1 MTRPYPILFCKY
13 ILAAVAH
20 QFTVDIITPMPD
32 LRQGHL
38 HHIPAG
44 RPFADDLAQG
54 ILAMVTDPQDMSDSI
69 ILLPNRRLSTS
80 LRTSFLRI
88 AEGKSQLLPRM
99 MPIGD
104 IDEDAAEL
112 IAAGWDADD
121 KPPIIDGLDRQ
132 LILSRLVRQFLVG
145 TDLAVLSDAEVIA
158 LARALGQFLDQMQTA
173 GCDPAQLDGLTEGD
187 HAGHWQRILN
197 FLKIVTQSWPEVLA
211 EKSLSD
217 PVIWRNAAI
226 EARAEAWRKNP
237 PKGLVIVA
245 GSTGSVASTQS
256 LMKAV
261 LTLPRGHL
269 VLPGLDMDMPED
281 DWRVL
286 SSDQEKALSEE
297 QTGHPSEASSEGF
310 FDAGLVAHPQYPL
323 AHLLEVLGVARAEI
337 GLWPGVEISSD
348 RYDPRATGRL
358 ALLREAMRPAQQS
371 GQWRLIPERQDVK
384 PSSLNG
390 LMRVDCYDRRQEA
403 EVIALAMR
411 EVLETPGKTAM
422 LISGDQRLSQ
432 MVSGELKRWGVMVSS
447 SAGQKLSETSPAQ
460 FMQLII
466 EAWQSDFA
474 VVPLLAMARHRLAS
488 AGLEKS
494 VFRQELRTLERLVLR
509 GPKIEGGLKEI
520 AAKAHDESKS
530 LGQFVE
536 RHLIKPMMPLM
547 ALDGRINL
555 TLADFADAHG
565 SAAELLAAHP
575 DADTLQPWQGQDG
588 TRLAKFMHKLGLHG
602 QTTPLEAHA
611 YAPVLQVLMAGEVIY
626 PDHIDH
632 PRLSILGTVEARMQ
646 AADLTIL
653 GGMNEGI
660 SPPET
665 PADPWMSNT
674 MRVDF
679 GLPHAHWRIG
689 HAAHDAVMAMA
700 RPEVLI
706 TQAGRDQG
714 APTQVS
720 RWLRRIDAVLDV
732 AQLSWPDSNR
742 FIDLADALTPKAL
755 AVKPCLRP
763 EPKPKLDLRPTQ
775 FSATG
780 LDTLLR
786 DPYAIYARRIL
797 NLKALPELEE
807 GLGAA
812 DRGTIIHD
820 ALADFI
826 DSHPQ
831 PLGVD
836 DAFDAL
842 IKAGQTAFAPYKDN
856 PSVMAFWW
864 PRFEEIARF
873 IAEQE
878 RIRTEFNAKSHA
890 EIDGQITL
898 SAAGVDH
905 IITARADRIDC
916 GANNDAYIID
926 YKTGTAPAKKAVE
939 GGRALQMLVEAL
951 ILADGGFA
959 PITAERDDVFQQI
972 RLSYW
977 KLTGK
982 RNAAGQVAQ
991 VTPKDDEYID
1001 QTRQGLT
1008 DLLAAFQN
1016 PDQGYRAEPVA
1027 NEANPYSDYRHLAR
1041 VAEWS
1046 IMTDDG
1052 DDGA

>member
-1 MTRPYPILFCKY
+1 
-13 ILAAVAH
+13 
-20 QFTVDIITPMPD
+20 MPE

-44 RPFADDLAQG
+44 RPFADDLARG
-54 ILAMVTDPQDMSDSI
+54 ILAMVADPQDMSDSI
-69 ILLPNRRLSTS
+69 ILLPNRRLSKS

-88 AEGKSQLLPRM
+88 ADGQPQLLPRM

-112 IAAGWDADD
+112 IAAGWDAED

-132 LILSRLVRQFLVG
+132 LILSWLVRQFLVG
-145 TDLAVLSDAEVIA
+145 TDLATLSDAEVIA

-173 GCDPAQLDGLTEGD
+173 GCDPAQLESLTEGD

-226 EARAEAWRKNP
+226 EARAQAWQKNP
-237 PKGLVIVA
+237 PKGLVIIA
-245 GSTGSVASTQS
+245 GSTGSVASTQQ

-281 DWRVL
+281 DWRIL
-286 SSDQEKALSEE
+286 TSDQEKAPSEE
-297 QTGHPSEASSEGF
+297 QKGSPSDGF

-323 AHLLEVLGVARAEI
+323 AHLLDVLNVARSDI
-337 GLWPGVEISSD
+337 GLWPGVAASPD
-348 RYDPRATGRL
+348 GYDAGKTGRL

-371 GQWRLIPERQDVK
+371 GQWRLIPERQDIK

-411 EVLETPGKTAM
+411 EALETPGKTAM

-447 SAGQKLSETSPAQ
+447 SAGQKLSETSPAH

-488 AGLEKS
+488 AGLDKP
-494 VFRQELRTLERLVLR
+494 VFRQELRKLERLVLR
-509 GPKIEGGLKEI
+509 GPRIEGGLKAI
-520 AAKAHDESKS
+520 AEKAHAKSKS
-530 LGQFVE
+530 LGQFVD
-536 RHLIKPMMPLM
+536 RHLIEPMASLM
-547 ALDGRINL
+547 ALEGRINL

-565 SAAELLAAHP
+565 IAAELMAAGP
-575 DADTLQPWQGQDG
+575 DAKTLEPWQGQDG

-602 QTTPLEAHA
+602 QATPLEAEA
-611 YAPVLQVLMAGEVIY
+611 YPSVLQVLMAGEVIY

-732 AQLSWPDSNR
+732 AQLSWPDSSR
-742 FIDLADALTPKAL
+742 FIGLAEALTPKAL
-755 AVKPCLRP
+755 AVEPCPRP
-763 EPKPKLDLRPTQ
+763 EPKPNPALRPTQ

-797 NLKALPELEE
+797 HLKALPDLEE
-807 GLGAA
+807 DLGAA
-812 DRGTIIHD
+812 DRGTLIHD
-820 ALADFI
+820 ALAAFI
-826 DSHPQ
+826 EAHPQ
-831 PLGVD
+831 PLDVD
-836 DAFDAL
+836 KAFDAL
-842 IKAGQTAFAPYKDN
+842 IKAGELAFTPYKGN

-878 RIRTEFNAKSHA
+878 RIRALINAQSHA
-890 EIDGQITL
+890 EIEGQITL
-898 SAAGVDH
+898 SAGGVDH

-916 GANNDAYIID
+916 GMNNDAYIID

-959 PITAERDDVFQQI
+959 PITAERDDVFNQI
-972 RLSYW
+972 HLSYW

-982 RNAAGQVAQ
+982 RNAAGKMAQ
-991 VTPKDDEYID
+991 VTPKDDGYID
-1001 QTRQGLT
+1001 QTRDGLT

-1027 NEANPYSDYRHLAR
+1027 DEANPYSDYRHLAR

-1046 IMTDDG
+1046 ILTDDG
-1052 DDGA
+1052 DDSA

>member
-1 MTRPYPILFCKY
+1 
-13 ILAAVAH
+13 
-20 QFTVDIITPMPD
+20 MPE
-32 LRQGHL
+32 LHRGHL

-44 RPFADDLAQG
+44 RPFADDLACG
-54 ILAMVTDPQDMSDSI
+54 ILAMVDDPQDMSDSI
-69 ILLPNRRLSTS
+69 ILLPNRRLSQS

-88 AEGKSQLLPRM
+88 AEGRSQLLPRM

-132 LILSRLVRQFLVG
+132 LILSRLVRQFLTG
-145 TDLAVLSDAEVIA
+145 TDLAQLSDAEVMA

-187 HAGHWQRILN
+187 HAGHWQQILN

-217 PVIWRNAAI
+217 PVIWQNAAI
-226 EARAEAWRKNP
+226 EARAEAWQKNP
-237 PKGLVIVA
+237 PKGLVVIA
-245 GSTGSVASTQS
+245 GSTGSVASTQG

-269 VLPGLDMDMPED
+269 VLPGLDMDMPEH
-281 DWRVL
+281 DWRIL
-286 SSDQEKALSEE
+286 TSDQDN
-297 QTGHPSEASSEGF
+297 PSSGSSPDASQDRF

-323 AHLLEVLGVARAEI
+323 AHLLAVLDVSRGDIA
-337 GLWPGVEISSD
+337 LWPGVEASLD
-348 RYDPRATGRL
+348 HYDARATGRL

-371 GQWRLIPERQDVK
+371 GQWRLIPERQDIK
-384 PSSLNG
+384 PNSLDG
-390 LMRVDCYDRRQEA
+390 LMRVDCYDRREEA

-447 SAGQKLSETSPAQ
+447 SAGQKLTQTSPAQ
-460 FMQLII
+460 FMRLIN
-466 EAWQSDFA
+466 EAWQSDFT

-488 AGLEKS
+488 AGLDKAS
-494 VFRQELRTLERLVLR
+494 FRQELRKLERLVLR
-509 GPKIEGGLKEI
+509 GPKIEGGLKAI
-520 AAKAHDESKS
+520 DVKAKKESKS

-536 RHLIKPMMPLM
+536 NHLMAPMMPL
-547 ALDGRINL
+547 LELEGRINL

-565 SAAELLAAHP
+565 KAAELLAARP
-575 DADTLQPWQGQDG
+575 DTDLLDPWQGQDG
-588 TRLAKFMHKLGLHG
+588 TRLAKFMYKLGLHG
-602 QTTPLEAHA
+602 KNTPLEARA
-611 YAPVLQVLMAGEVIY
+611 YASVLQVLMDSEVIY

-732 AQLSWPDSNR
+732 AQLSWPDAQR
-742 FIDLADALTPKAL
+742 YKDLAEALTPKTA
-755 AVKPCLRP
+755 AVTPCPRP
-763 EPKPKLDLRPTQ
+763 EPKPEVALRPRQ

-786 DPYAIYARRIL
+786 DPYAVYARRIL
-797 NLKALPELEE
+797 DLKALPVLEE
-807 GLGAA
+807 DLGAA
-812 DRGTIIHD
+812 DRGTIIHE
-820 ALADFI
+820 ALAAYI
-826 DSHPQ
+826 DAHPQ
-831 PLGVD
+831 PLPAD
-836 DAFDAL
+836 HAYDAL
-842 IKAGQTAFAPYKDN
+842 IKAGEDAFAPYKDN

-864 PRFEEIARF
+864 PRFEGIAEF
-873 IAEQE
+873 IANQE
-878 RIRTEFNAKSHA
+878 NIRAASNHQSCA
-890 EIDGQITL
+890 EIKGQITMT
-898 SAAGVDH
+898 AAGVDH
-905 IITARADRIDC
+905 IITARADRIDYDTESK
-916 GANNDAYIID
+916 ATIID
-926 YKTGTAPAKKAVE
+926 YKTGTAPSKKAVE

-959 PITAERDDVFQQI
+959 SVTAAGDDVFDDIQ
-972 RLSYW
+972 LFYW
-977 KLTGK
+977 KLSGK
-982 RNAAGQVAQ
+982 HNAAGQLSN
-991 VTPKDDEYID
+991 VTPKDDDYIHHA
-1001 QTRQGLT
+1001 RAGINN
-1008 DLLAAFQN
+1008 LLATFQN

-1027 NEANPYSDYRHLAR
+1027 SEANPHSDYRHLAR
-1041 VAEWS
+1041 VAEWG
-1046 IMTDDG
+1046 IMADDG
-1052 DDGA
+1052 DESA

>member
-1 MTRPYPILFCKY
+1 
-13 ILAAVAH
+13 
-20 QFTVDIITPMPD
+20 MPE

-44 RPFADDLAQG
+44 RPFADDLARG
-54 ILAMVTDPQDMSDSI
+54 ILAMVADPQDMSDSI
-69 ILLPNRRLSTS
+69 ILLPNRRLSKS

-112 IAAGWDADD
+112 IAAGWDAED

-145 TDLAVLSDAEVIA
+145 TDLAALSDAEVIA

-173 GCDPAQLDGLTEGD
+173 GCDPAQLESLTEGD

-197 FLKIVTQSWPEVLA
+197 FLKIVTQSWPDVLA

-226 EARAEAWRKNP
+226 EARAEAWQKNP
-237 PKGLVIVA
+237 PKGLVIIA
-245 GSTGSVASTQS
+245 GSTGSVASTQR

-281 DWRVL
+281 DWRIL
-286 SSDQEKALSEE
+286 TSDREKVQPDDQAAD
-297 QTGHPSEASSEGF
+297 QTAASANKSADGF

-323 AHLLEVLGVARAEI
+323 AHLCDVLNVARDEI
-337 GLWPGVEISSD
+337 GLWPGVAASPD
-348 RYDPRATGRL
+348 RYDAGATGRL

-447 SAGQKLSETSPAQ
+447 SAGQKLSDTSPAH

-488 AGLEKS
+488 AELDKS
-494 VFRQELRTLERLVLR
+494 VFRQELRKLERLVLR
-509 GPKIEGGLKEI
+509 GPKIEGGLKAI
-520 AAKAHDESKS
+520 AAKAHDKSKS
-530 LGQFVE
+530 LGQFVDH
-536 RHLIKPMMPLM
+536 HLIEPMMPLM
-547 ALDGRINL
+547 ALEGHINL

-565 SAAELLAAHP
+565 RAAELLAASP
-575 DADTLQPWQGQDG
+575 DAETLEPWQGQDG

-602 QTTPLEAHA
+602 QATPLEAQA
-611 YAPVLQVLMAGEVIY
+611 YPSVLQVLMAGEVIY

-732 AQLSWPDSNR
+732 AQLSWPDSGR
-742 FIDLADALTPKAL
+742 FIGLAEALTPKAL
-755 AVKPCLRP
+755 AVEPCPRP
-763 EPKPKLDLRPTQ
+763 EPKPKVELRPRQ

-797 NLKALPELEE
+797 DLKALPDLEE
-807 GLGAA
+807 DLGAA
-812 DRGTIIHD
+812 DRGTLIHD
-820 ALADFI
+820 ALAAFI
-826 DSHPQ
+826 EAHPQ
-831 PLGVD
+831 PLPVD
-836 DAFDAL
+836 QAFDAL
-842 IKAGQTAFAPYKDN
+842 IKAGELAFAPYKDN
-856 PSVMAFWW
+856 PQVMAFWW
-864 PRFEEIARF
+864 PRFEEIAKF

-878 RIRTEFNAKSHA
+878 RIRAGHKAQSHA
-890 EIDGQITL
+890 EIEGQVTL

-916 GANNDAYIID
+916 GMNNTATIID

-959 PITAERDDVFQQI
+959 PITASGPAVFDEI
-972 RLSYW
+972 LLFYW
-977 KLTGK
+977 KLSGK
-982 RNAAGQVAQ
+982 RNAAGKMAQ
-991 VTPKDDEYID
+991 VTPKNDDYID

-1008 DLLAAFQN
+1008 NLLAAFQN
-1016 PDQGYRAEPVA
+1016 PDRGYRAEPVA
-1027 NEANPYSDYRHLAR
+1027 DEANPYSDYRHLAR